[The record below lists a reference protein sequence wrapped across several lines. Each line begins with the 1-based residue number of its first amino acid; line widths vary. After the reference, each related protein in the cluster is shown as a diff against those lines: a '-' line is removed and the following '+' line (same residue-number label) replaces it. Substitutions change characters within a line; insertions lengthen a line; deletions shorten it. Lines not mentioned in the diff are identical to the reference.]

1 MKKILL
7 TCASVCML
15 ASAAS
20 ATTFSPLVTANA
32 YRQAPASSGLQ
43 TRATTLSNTG
53 PQAFTGATYSFDLN
67 AIGDSVSKDIYGLV
81 AFDSPIDPDDVLPR
95 PSTATF
101 DFGALGSVT
110 VLGTSMAVGS
120 GTVGYAIATFV
131 SDFIRVSATEGI
143 KISISDTIFATD
155 SFGNFVTG
163 SAGKGVVNATFT
175 LAAVPLP
182 AALPLS
188 LGALGLMGF
197 VGRRRKS
204 KTAA

>member
-20 ATTFSPLVTANA
+20 ATTFSPFVTADA
-32 YRQAPASSGLQ
+32 YRQAPATSGLQ
-43 TRATTLSNTG
+43 TRATKIANSG
-53 PQAFTGATYSFDLN
+53 PQDFTGATYTFDLN
-67 AIGDSVSKDIYGLV
+67 AFGDSVTKNIYGLV

-120 GTVGYAIATFV
+120 GLSGYAIATFV

-143 KISISDTIFATD
+143 KISLSDTIFATD

-163 SAGKGVVNATFT
+163 TPGKGIVAATFT
-175 LAAVPLP
+175 LAPVPLP

-188 LGALGLMGF
+188 LAALGLMGF
-197 VGRRRKS
+197 VARRRKS
-204 KTAA
+204 NTAA